1 MRCRFTK
8 ITLLG
13 TGDAVGTPKIGC
25 SCSTCMDAHA
35 GGKSRRLRFSVLV
48 ESPNGRVLIDTSPD
62 LRWQF
67 LKKGISHVDGVIW
80 THPHYDHYAGF
91 GDFHRIQNGVNV
103 YGLKNTLDY
112 ILSYLSF
119 MRPVRHDVSFYT
131 PFELIGLNM
140 TLVEVTHPPLEES
153 AGVII
158 TDGKSKVVITGD
170 TSKEIPG
177 RSLELMSRPDLLIAD
192 AIIPPRGKIP
202 KHMNSQDAMEL
213 AFELEA
219 KNVVLT
225 HLSHNFPPHDESV
238 KQWPLGYDGMEFE
251 F

>member
-1 MRCRFTK
+1 MK

-25 SCSTCMDAHA
+25 SCPACLDAIN

-48 ESPNGRVLIDTSPD
+48 ESQGCKVLIDTSPD
-62 LRWQF
+62 LRWQL
-67 LKKGISHVDGVIW
+67 LKKGISHIDAVIW
-80 THPHYDHYAGF
+80 THAHYDHYAGF
-91 GDFHRIQNGVNV
+91 GDFHRVQKAVNV

-112 ILSYLSF
+112 ILNYLYF
-119 MRPVRHDVSFYT
+119 MKPVRHEVSFYK
-131 PFELIGLNM
+131 PFELIGLDI

-158 TDGKSKVVITGD
+158 KDGRSKVVVTGD
-170 TSKEIPG
+170 TTKDIPEK
-177 RSLELMSRPDLLIAD
+177 SLGLMFQPDLLIAD
-192 AIIPPRGKIP
+192 AIIPPRGKLP
-202 KHMNSQDAMEL
+202 KHINSLDAMEL
-213 AFELEA
+213 AFELKA

-225 HLSHNFPPHDESV
+225 HLSHNFPPHDESI
-238 KQWPLGYDGMEFE
+238 KEWPLGYDGMMFE

>member
-1 MRCRFTK
+1 MK

-25 SCSTCMDAHA
+25 SCPACQDAIA

-48 ESPNGRVLIDTSPD
+48 ESSKGKVLIDTSPD

-67 LKKGISHVDGVIW
+67 LKKGISHIDGVIW
-80 THPHYDHYAGF
+80 THSHYDHYAGF
-91 GDFHRIQNGVNV
+91 GDFHRIQSGVNV

-112 ILSYLSF
+112 ILNYLYF
-119 MRPVRHDVSFYT
+119 MNPVRHDVEFCT
-131 PFELIGLNM
+131 PFELIGLEM
-140 TLVEVTHPPLEES
+140 MLVEVNHPPLEET

-158 TDGKSKVVITGD
+158 RDGKSKVVITGD
-170 TSKEIPG
+170 TTQHLSKRTI
-177 RSLELMSRPDLLIAD
+177 ELMLEPDLLIAD
-192 AIIPPRGKIP
+192 AIIPPRKSIL
-202 KHMNSQDAMEL
+202 KHMNSQEAMEL
-213 AFELEA
+213 ASLLNA

-225 HLSHNFPPHDESV
+225 HLSHNFPPHNESV
-238 KQWPLGYDGMEFE
+238 KLWPLGYDGMDFE